1 MSEEETHN
9 IHSPNRINNDDLPEK
24 HLNKYSDPNN
34 TNNIVPTT
42 SDINFFTIIILL
54 SCIILFYHKK
64 IKAFLPLFRL
74 YYK

>member
-34 TNNIVPTT
+34 TNNN
-42 SDINFFTIIILL
+42 D
-54 SCIILFYHKK
+54 KK
-64 IKAFLPLFRL
+64 IYINLYCCKLSIGIIFTYIFIICSITINIVNRVIFL
-74 YYK
+74 